1 MRVPAKRRKGR
12 SLSRKVTSLSVG
24 CVAILASGQTLLAE
38 DGRPFSTSGDSWRD
52 GTAQVAASPAGG
64 WDPAYAGAAPLPASS
79 GWRSAD
85 RPSAGQRF
93 SWDATYPQ
101 LQIAQ
106 ATPSEPEDGA
116 PPEVSVISERGGVL
130 TPRGT
135 FVLEPSLEYTKASS
149 NRLNF
154 RGISIVEGF
163 LIGAIDSIDAD
174 RDSVTAALSA
184 RYGITDRLEV
194 ELKVPYLRRDDRV
207 ETTTGAGTVE
217 NNITSSGLGDIEAAA
232 HYQIND
238 GANGWP
244 FFVANLRYKSN
255 TGDGPFDVTRD
266 ADGIPTELATGSGF
280 HSVEPSV
287 TALYPTDP
295 AVLFAN
301 ISYLY
306 TLEDSVDT
314 TVGTQFIQD
323 VDPGDS
329 VGFSFG
335 VGFALNEE
343 LSLSLGYQHDFV
355 FETETEIQGIGT
367 DKSDEFSVGS
377 FLVGGSFRV
386 HDRVG
391 INLTTQFGA
400 TDDAPDV
407 QVVLRVPI
415 RF

>member
-1 MRVPAKRRKGR
+1 MRVPAERRKGR
-12 SLSRKVTSLSVG
+12 SLSRKMTSLGVG
-24 CVAILASGQTLLAE
+24 CVAIMAIGQPSLAE
-38 DGRPFSTSGDSWRD
+38 DGRPFSTSGESWRN
-52 GTAQVAASPAGG
+52 GATQAAASAAHG

-79 GWRSAD
+79 SWQSVD
-85 RPSAGQRF
+85 RPSTGQRF
-93 SWDATYPQ
+93 SWNATYPQ

-106 ATPSEPEDGA
+106 ATPPEPEDGS

-163 LIGAIDSIDAD
+163 LIGAIDAVDAD

-266 ADGIPTELATGSGF
+266 GSGIPTELATGSGF
-280 HSVEPSV
+280 HSVEPSI

-301 ISYLY
+301 VSYLY

-314 TVGTQFIQD
+314 TVGAQFIED

-355 FETETEIQGIGT
+355 FETETEIQGLGT

-386 HDRVG
+386 NDRVG